1 MLIHDSKINF
11 ILLFFIKKINLIIY
25 CQKNNIINFEVI
37 MMINKSIQL
46 NNIYHNFEVIHS
58 VTLSN
63 YIRRI
68 WRLFYSNTT
77 QQG

>member
-68 WRLFYSNTT
+68 
-77 QQG
+77 

>member
-68 WRLFYSNTT
+68 WRLFYSNTA